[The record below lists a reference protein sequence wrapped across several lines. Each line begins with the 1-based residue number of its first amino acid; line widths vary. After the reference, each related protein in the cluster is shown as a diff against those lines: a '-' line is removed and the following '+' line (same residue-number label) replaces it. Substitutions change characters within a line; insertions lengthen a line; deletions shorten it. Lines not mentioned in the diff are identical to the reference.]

1 MALTQMMLST
11 QLTHETEP
19 LIDSQNLPDCV
30 QDADD
35 DQDGLGIRSV
45 EFYQWDCMRYCLSM
59 MGSVLTCGF
68 LLLVFRWSP
77 ILALQWKHRRCHRK
91 VASKVLVHST
101 DSQYTVVDICKA
113 TAAAG
118 ADMLLPR
125 CFYFRNLRYFERDCT
140 DSFTPM
146 AFKSAQ
152 TYWSL
157 LKVSTEGLSLS
168 EVSIRR
174 GLFGQNLAEVPVKSH
189 VQLLLDEVLHP
200 FYIFQVWSVVV
211 WYLEPYILY
220 ATTIAIISIISALF
234 SLFSTRRN
242 LLSIQAMAQFSCQ
255 VTVLRRR
262 SDSTANC
269 DGTGQRQR
277 ICSTQL
283 VPGDVVEIEDG
294 VVFPCDLVLCSGN
307 TVVNEAMLTGESLP
321 VLKTAIPVCH
331 DTRYDAESDKRFTL
345 FAGTKAM
352 EARRMGGHRVLAIV
366 LRTGFATAK
375 GRLVRS
381 ILYPKA
387 SSLQFYADSFKF
399 VGVMALFAILGFLW
413 SIAAF
418 IKYNVDLRDVILNAC
433 DVVTIAVPPALP
445 AAMTIG
451 TEFAIER
458 LKKYKIFCISPNRVN
473 ICGQLD
479 LVCFDKTGTL
489 TEEGVD
495 VMGVLPTDHTRVD
508 DLTGVEQAPAR
519 LMECLACCHAL
530 TTVKGELI
538 GDPLDLKMFAATG
551 WTLHEAPEDQRHDSI
566 QPPRV
571 CPPVPTPSDSRAS
584 SVSGGLSADRMR
596 RESDGSNDPDVIDFA
611 KKWAEQQGL
620 AIIKKFDFTSNHQRM
635 SVIARNDHQKGS
647 HVFLKGAPEVVRDLC
662 DPSSIP
668 PNFTQVVQGYTRQGL
683 RLLACAHAYHPTMSW
698 HKAEKISRDTAE
710 QGLQMVGI
718 LMLENRLKAESA
730 PVIAELNRAGI
741 RCCMVTGDHVLTAVT
756 VSRNCGIIHATR
768 PVLVT
773 ELVSVSHQDSL
784 QHHPHAMRMRQESA
798 PTARW
803 PAAAPENERC
813 EAMSGTKHS
822 HSSIDLWHQ
831 GLEGMTGAGKSRG
844 GYRMVHSSQPS
855 DQASVTQQQRLELH
869 HSAAAAAHDAAAHE
883 AAGGLEVQGGSL
895 THSDAL
901 SPTRDLMGRGL
912 VEAQAVSPQLS
923 PSISNGGGVLSG
935 LAAASSHCI
944 SPVPLAHGHGAHGT
958 ETKHM
963 TETKDKTESKAVR
976 FRLLEPE
983 KGWGQYL
990 TGFKHTSA
998 GCGRT
1003 ALAPAAHPHAEYLS
1017 LDDLVYV
1024 TQSALGAADGRQE
1037 DGRQQETADM
1047 QDTADI
1053 RQQQTP
1059 ATLSPERRE
1068 HMDFEVAVTGPAFGH
1083 LMLLHRQGNPSGL
1096 QAVTDVAR
1104 IFARMSPEQK
1114 QALVET
1120 YGEGH
1125 GLTVGMCGDGANDCG
1140 ALKAAHVGLSL
1151 SEAEA
1156 SIAAPFTSSTPNIAP
1171 LLTLMREGRA
1181 ALVTSISCFKFMALY
1196 SSIQFITVLRLYQVN
1211 TNMSDMQY
1219 LWIDLCIIF
1228 PLAVTMGRTEAYATL
1243 SRYKPNGRLIS
1254 FPVLSS
1260 VLGQTVIA
1268 GCFQAVAAWW
1278 TFQVVAFHCDDT
1290 CPGSALVAH
1299 MGGLLEEGEASWC
1312 DATQGYDMPACCFD
1326 VPLGCGTR
1334 PIVEDTDDNILSFEA
1349 TTAFLFSQFQYLS
1362 VVIAFNRSKPY
1373 RRSLVTNF
1381 WFFSCFIV
1389 LTGLSTLLLVLPDD
1403 MIQQVCRVLSTLE
1416 ISPFANKLFKFKL
1429 LGLACV
1435 NSVVTYLY
1443 ESAVEKMSQKVDS
1456 GKYSVRKA
1464 VGVLGLALITVLSII
1479 CAPVVLLPSIRYT

>member
-1 MALTQMMLST
+1 
-11 QLTHETEP
+11 
-19 LIDSQNLPDCV
+19 
-30 QDADD
+30 
-35 DQDGLGIRSV
+35 
-45 EFYQWDCMRYCLSM
+45 
-59 MGSVLTCGF
+59 
-68 LLLVFRWSP
+68 
-77 ILALQWKHRRCHRK
+77 
-91 VASKVLVHST
+91 
-101 DSQYTVVDICKA
+101 
-113 TAAAG
+113 
-118 ADMLLPR
+118 
-125 CFYFRNLRYFERDCT
+125 
-140 DSFTPM
+140 
-146 AFKSAQ
+146 
-152 TYWSL
+152 
-157 LKVSTEGLSLS
+157 
-168 EVSIRR
+168 
-174 GLFGQNLAEVPVKSH
+174 
-189 VQLLLDEVLHP
+189 
-200 FYIFQVWSVVV
+200 
-211 WYLEPYILY
+211 
-220 ATTIAIISIISALF
+220 
-234 SLFSTRRN
+234 
-242 LLSIQAMAQFSCQ
+242 
-255 VTVLRRR
+255 
-262 SDSTANC
+262 
-269 DGTGQRQR
+269 
-277 ICSTQL
+277 
-283 VPGDVVEIEDG
+283 
-294 VVFPCDLVLCSGN
+294 
-307 TVVNEAMLTGESLP
+307 
-321 VLKTAIPVCH
+321 
-331 DTRYDAESDKRFTL
+331 
-345 FAGTKAM
+345 
-352 EARRMGGHRVLAIV
+352 
-366 LRTGFATAK
+366 
-375 GRLVRS
+375 
-381 ILYPKA
+381 
-387 SSLQFYADSFKF
+387 
-399 VGVMALFAILGFLW
+399 
-413 SIAAF
+413 
-418 IKYNVDLRDVILNAC
+418 
-433 DVVTIAVPPALP
+433 
-445 AAMTIG
+445 
-451 TEFAIER
+451 
-458 LKKYKIFCISPNRVN
+458 
-473 ICGQLD
+473 
-479 LVCFDKTGTL
+479 
-489 TEEGVD
+489 
-495 VMGVLPTDHTRVD
+495 
-508 DLTGVEQAPAR
+508 
-519 LMECLACCHAL
+519 
-530 TTVKGELI
+530 
-538 GDPLDLKMFAATG
+538 
-551 WTLHEAPEDQRHDSI
+551 
-566 QPPRV
+566 
-571 CPPVPTPSDSRAS
+571 
-584 SVSGGLSADRMR
+584 
-596 RESDGSNDPDVIDFA
+596 
-611 KKWAEQQGL
+611 
-620 AIIKKFDFTSNHQRM
+620 
-635 SVIARNDHQKGS
+635 
-647 HVFLKGAPEVVRDLC
+647 
-662 DPSSIP
+662 
-668 PNFTQVVQGYTRQGL
+668 
-683 RLLACAHAYHPTMSW
+683 
-698 HKAEKISRDTAE
+698 
-710 QGLQMVGI
+710 
-718 LMLENRLKAESA
+718 
-730 PVIAELNRAGI
+730 
-741 RCCMVTGDHVLTAVT
+741 
-756 VSRNCGIIHATR
+756 
-768 PVLVT
+768 
-773 ELVSVSHQDSL
+773 
-784 QHHPHAMRMRQESA
+784 
-798 PTARW
+798 
-803 PAAAPENERC
+803 
-813 EAMSGTKHS
+813 
-822 HSSIDLWHQ
+822 
-831 GLEGMTGAGKSRG
+831 
-844 GYRMVHSSQPS
+844 
-855 DQASVTQQQRLELH
+855 
-869 HSAAAAAHDAAAHE
+869 
-883 AAGGLEVQGGSL
+883 
-895 THSDAL
+895 
-901 SPTRDLMGRGL
+901 
-912 VEAQAVSPQLS
+912 
-923 PSISNGGGVLSG
+923 
-935 LAAASSHCI
+935 
-944 SPVPLAHGHGAHGT
+944 
-958 ETKHM
+958 M

-1290 CPGSALVAH
+1290 CPGQTVSAPKVSRPSPDLLLSLAPSAALPQGGAWMLAEWCSLVHGAGWGWLTLGGEVLCGEVVLPAQALTLRASVVLPIGTSPAVSLPAGAAAAGSALVAH

-1381 WFFSCFIV
+1381 WFFSWFIV